1 MTKPVYTLVL
11 VQSNNHIPRVE
22 KLLQHAGIEYK
33 IIPTPRKISSNC
45 GTCVRIQSRDEET
58 ALDALD
64 DADIFFRLVSKVED
78 ICQR

>member
-11 VQSNNHIPRVE
+11 VQSSSHIPKVE
-22 KLLQHAGIEYK
+22 KLLLNAGIEHK

-45 GTCVRIQSRDEET
+45 GTCVRIQSCDEEV
-58 ALDALD
+58 ALDALE
-64 DADIFFRLVSKVED
+64 DADIFFRIISKVED